1 MIIIKRND
9 LLKEMKKMGYEKQR
23 QTGSHHIYSNG
34 EKTVAIPN
42 SLNPCIAL
50 RLAKEIG
57 ATNLID
63 RRNR

>member
-1 MIIIKRND
+1 MIIIKRKD
-9 LLKEMKKMGYEKQR
+9 FIKELKNLGYEYQR
-23 QTGSHHIYSNG
+23 QTGSHHLYSNG

-50 RLAKEIG
+50 RLAKETG

-63 RRNR
+63 RRNK